1 MLNKS
6 LHKVN
11 FFLQNE
17 ENNSLFSLADWNN
30 GGSFNE
36 DDFEVN
42 GLPIIKIAEIKNGIT
57 YITNFADE
65 KKHEKYIINKGDLL
79 LSWSGNPDTSIDTF
93 WFEEEKGLLN
103 QHTFKVVPN
112 LNKITKD
119 YMYYLLKY
127 VNKNFILLAKCKQ
140 TTGLGHITI
149 SDLKKIQVTIPKI
162 KKQEK
167 IAKKLK
173 TFDKKIEINKKTN
186 QTLENLA
193 QEIYRALFIDLEPRK
208 NKSYITNNLLPKSLH
223 DLFLGSSKN
232 SPLGEIPNNWEV
244 KKLGTL
250 IDLKYGKGLK
260 EEDRINGSYPVFGS
274 DGVVGFHDE
283 YLVKGPGIVI
293 GRKGNAGAVN
303 WASKNF
309 YPIDTAFY
317 VKTKGEIKDLYFFYF
332 ALKFQNLP
340 FLSSD
345 SAVPGLSK
353 NIANLALQIVPP
365 KKLVEFFGKLAK
377 PLFEKI
383 ECNYIE
389 NKKLEELRNTLL
401 AKLISGEIDPERI

>member
-11 FFLQNE
+11 FFFQND
-17 ENNSLFSLADWNN
+17 ENNSLFSLAEWKN
-30 GGSFNE
+30 GGSFSE

-42 GLPIIKIAEIKNGIT
+42 GLPIIKIAEIKKGIT

-65 KKHEKYIINKGDLL
+65 NKNEQYIINKGDLL

-103 QHTFKVVPN
+103 QHTFKVVPD

-119 YMYYLLKY
+119 YLYYLLKY

-149 SDLKKIQVTIPKI
+149 SDLKKILVTIPNIKI
-162 KKQEK
+162 QEK
-167 IAKKLK
+167 IAGKLK
-173 TFDKKIEINKKTN
+173 TFDKKIEINTKIN
-186 QTLENLA
+186 QKLENSAKEL
-193 QEIYRALFIDLEPRK
+193 YRALFIDLVPRK
-208 NKSYITNNLLPKSLH
+208 NKSCFPNNLLPKSLH
-223 DLFLGSSKN
+223 DLFLDSSKN

-244 KKLGTL
+244 RKLGTL

-260 EEDRINGSYPVFGS
+260 EEDRINGPYPVFGS
-274 DGVVGFHDE
+274 DGIVGFHDE

-293 GRKGNAGAVN
+293 GRKGNAGAVT
-303 WASKNF
+303 WASRNF
-309 YPIDTAFY
+309 YPIDTTFY

-365 KKLVEFFGKLAK
+365 NNLVEFFSELVK
-377 PLFEKI
+377 PMFEKI
-383 ECNYIE
+383 ESNDIE
-389 NKKLEELRNTLL
+389 NKKLEELRDNLL
-401 AKLISGEIDPERI
+401 SKLISGEIDPERI